1 MKFEKLELKN
11 FASYYDR
18 HEIELKVTDEKPLV
32 VFIGGTGFGKTSL
45 FDAINWALYGEDYEY
60 DLSKVRERSI
70 LDFINE
76 KALKEAAVDGQN
88 VEMFVRLSFT
98 HELDRYVISQNLSA
112 SITKLKGKI
121 PEPNIHH
128 RTTALRKIGITGDYE
143 PIEWQ
148 KTFLDEILPNNVKSY
163 FLFDGDR
170 IYNLAN
176 PGNSQ
181 EVKDAI
187 YRVVDLEIIKNAQE
201 HLQQVAIEYAR
212 NAKRMATGQLQE
224 VEEKY
229 EKKLEMRKKLKKSAA
244 ECKKEVAAIGTQ
256 IEKLEGRLADI
267 PATEKLQERKERVLQ
282 DIRNK
287 ENEYKEIKISIRPTL
302 SIAAYKYATP
312 QVESLA
318 TLINEKRKRKEIPK
332 HISETLIN
340 DIIETGRC
348 ICGTSFE
355 KGSSTHQSLLSRL
368 EDEKGKS
375 EQEQDI
381 LRLLYQ
387 LQDAKERIKEAAH
400 SVNEEDDRMAELEE
414 EIRVEK
420 MKLEEVEAELDR
432 LPQEDVGKIRH
443 KMKELRSKRD
453 SLFRQEQEY
462 AVHLEKIHEEI
473 TELEKERKKLGKEQK
488 EATLHQSRSEISR
501 KASDTLESLYDDFA
515 EESRK
520 DVEQLTIEEFKKF
533 VISSSNYHVELS
545 KDYELQV
552 LDSNGNR
559 ALQRLSMGQ
568 SQCLSLAFIT
578 AISRVSQ
585 KQPPLVIDMPFSRLD
600 RATHRAI
607 SERLPKLSKQAILF
621 LIPEVEWND
630 DTREVLSHSASH
642 IYQLDFK
649 ESERKTILEKR
660 K

>member
-1 MKFEKLELKN
+1 MIFEKLELKN

-18 HEIELKVTDEKPLV
+18 HELALGVSDGKPLV
-32 VFIGGTGFGKTSL
+32 IFVGGTGFGKTTL

-60 DLSKVRERSI
+60 DLSKVRERDI

-76 KALKEAAVDGQN
+76 ETLKEAARGKTDVD
-88 VEMFVRLSFT
+88 MFVRLTFS
-98 HELDRYVISQNLSA
+98 HDLDRYVISQNITA
-112 SITKLKGKI
+112 FVTKLKNGSL
-121 PEPNIHH
+121 EPQLKH
-128 RTTALRKIGITGDYE
+128 RATSLRKIGVTGDYE
-143 PIEWQ
+143 TIEWQ

-181 EVKDAI
+181 EVRDAI

-212 NAKRMATGQLQE
+212 NAKRLATGQLQE

-229 EKKLEMRKKLKKSAA
+229 AKNLELREDLKRSKLQ
-244 ECKKEVAAIGTQ
+244 CKKEIASIGDQ
-256 IEKLEGRLADI
+256 HEKLEGRLADI
-267 PATEKLQERKERVLQ
+267 PETEKLQERKHRILDDLSRKQ
-282 DIRNK
+282 
-287 ENEYKEIKISIRPTL
+287 NEYKETKIGIRPKLT
-302 SIAAYKYATP
+302 IAAYKFAIP
-312 QVESLA
+312 QVEAL
-318 TLINEKRKRKEIPK
+318 TNLIDAKRRRKEIPK
-332 HISETLIN
+332 HISETLIK
-340 DIIETGRC
+340 DIIETGTC
-348 ICGTSFE
+348 ICGTSFDLD
-355 KGSSTHQSLLSRL
+355 SSPHRALLARL
-368 EDEKGKS
+368 EREKGKL

-381 LRLLYQ
+381 LKLLYD
-387 LQDAKERIKEAAH
+387 LQDAQEKIQEAIQFI
-400 SVNEEDDRMAELEE
+400 NDEDDKLATLEE
-414 EIRVEK
+414 EIRAEK
-420 MKLEEVEAELDR
+420 MKLEEVEAELDK
-432 LPQEDVGKIRH
+432 LPQEDVSVIRQKI
-443 KMKELRSKRD
+443 KELRAKRD
-453 SLFRQEQEY
+453 ALFKQEQEY
-462 AVHLEKIHEEI
+462 AVHLENISNDI
-473 TELEKERKKLGKEQK
+473 VELEKERKKLGKEQK
-488 EATLHQSRSEISR
+488 EANLLQSRSEISR
-501 KASDTLESLYDDFA
+501 KAFEILESLYDDFA
-515 EESRK
+515 EESRQE
-520 DVEQLTIEEFKKF
+520 VEKLTIEEFKKF

-600 RATHRAI
+600 RDTHRAV

-630 DTREVLSHSASH
+630 DTREILTHSASH
-642 IYQLDFK
+642 IYQLGFK
-649 ESERKTILEKR
+649 ESERKTIVEKS